1 MGVNLYSTGLS
12 VTHTPAVLQ
21 RPFPSTCCS
30 PIVISP
36 LTFHSILL
44 IRAYQLICCTTLSRL
59 DYLLRALWHT
69 RHKQLWKPAR
79 FPHIQP
85 GRPIIL
91 QGSYILMTGAISD
104 FIFPMS
110 EHMLAYSLRKASTGT
125 YTQIYICIYIY
136 LFSLKGHCWQLPRE
150 QGWQWS
156 GRSRWLH
163 ATNSRHVQSTA
174 GRVRRFVL
182 RAINQLS
189 PGCRATICPLRAAQ
203 WSNASE
209 RQPWRRERKI
219 TVNCMSSESFANRS
233 AWELKIC
240 TTKRDLVHQA
250 KNTHAALQL
259 LLSQPSL
266 SNNFSL

>member
-85 GRPIIL
+85 GGPIIL

-104 FIFPMS
+104 FIFPVS

-125 YTQIYICIYIY
+125 YTQIYICIYIFI
-136 LFSLKGHCWQLPRE
+136 FSKRTLLAAAKG
-150 QGWQWS
+150 
-156 GRSRWLH
+156 
-163 ATNSRHVQSTA
+163 A
-174 GRVRRFVL
+174 GVAVVGQVPMTSC
-182 RAINQLS
+182 N
-189 PGCRATICPLRAAQ
+189 
-203 WSNASE
+203 
-209 RQPWRRERKI
+209 
-219 TVNCMSSESFANRS
+219 
-233 AWELKIC
+233 ELTPC
-240 TTKRDLVHQA
+240 AEHSWTRL
-250 KNTHAALQL
+250 
-259 LLSQPSL
+259 
-266 SNNFSL
+266 